1 MKGKTNVSKGLNE
14 TFQNSIHRRYRLSS
28 DFNSRLG
35 VFCTKSADGTDGE
48 EYTIGLSFGP
58 NDIGYGKFRQ
68 NLEEELK
75 AKGITPRIT
84 EFYLNCEFY
93 NEQEEVERMRGY
105 LDSVGDESVDM
116 LLVVGDQ
123 AAYSVLKSAHPLLR
137 KRPVVLSNIHFP
149 TKSS

>member
-1 MKGKTNVSKGLNE
+1 MK
-14 TFQNSIHRRYRLSS
+14 R
-28 DFNSRLG
+28 SRILYIA
-35 VFCTKSADGTDGE
+35 V
-48 EYTIGLSFGP
+48 IGLILILAAGWAYSVQSHQTEQMEKNIQLVYSFGP